1 MSEVYELFRQLLPP
15 PFHDLLQSQTVSE
28 VMTNVAGEVFAL
40 AEGRKVKTD
49 IVLDAPT
56 RLQLAW
62 LAAKI
67 AGTVANEQQ
76 PLLSV
81 ELDDLYYPGRRYRF
95 SACLPPV
102 VEQPVFT
109 LRKQVFVSRTLKQYL
124 DDRVMTQKYYGYL
137 KSAVRGRK
145 NIVIAGGTGSGKT
158 TLANAL
164 LAEIPAGDR
173 LVVIEDT
180 RELSVANENV
190 VYLKSCPTAAT
201 RDLVRQALR
210 LTPDRIIVG
219 EVRDGAALDL
229 LQAWNTGHPGGIATV
244 HANSAPA
251 ALTRLEQLVAMAS
264 AGQQRQLIADA
275 VDVVVFIAQAA
286 GRRRINEVI
295 EVEKRLT
302 SSHEFVYIQI

>member
-1 MSEVYELFRQLLPP
+1 MNEVYDLFRQLLPLA
-15 PFHDLLQSQTVSE
+15 FHELLKNQSISE
-28 VMTNVAGEVFAL
+28 IMTNADGEVFAL
-40 AEGRKVKTD
+40 ADGRKLKTD
-49 IVLDAPT
+49 IALDAST

-67 AGTVANEQQ
+67 AGTVTNEQQ

-81 ELDDLYYPGRRYRF
+81 ELDDIYFTDRRYRF

-102 VEQPVFT
+102 VERPVFA
-109 LRKQVFVSRTLKQYL
+109 LRKQVFSARTLKQYL
-124 DDRVMTQKYYGYL
+124 DERVFSQKFYGYL
-137 KSAVRGRK
+137 KTAVRNRK

-180 RELSVANENV
+180 RELSVASENV
-190 VYLKSCPTAAT
+190 VYLKSCQSANT

-210 LTPDRIIVG
+210 LTPDRIVVG

-275 VDVVVFIAQAA
+275 VDVVVFITQTA
-286 GRRRINEVI
+286 GRRRVSEII
-295 EVEKRLT
+295 EVEKKLT
-302 SSHEFVYIQI
+302 SSHDFVYIEI